1 MSTNETYNG
10 WTYPAS
16 KQAADFAATMRY
28 YADDNGKRYGDYID
42 GSISEKVAKGYYT
55 HEYAM
60 TLRLGDLY
68 HGNNGD

>member
-1 MSTNETYNG
+1 MDTTY
-10 WTYPAS
+10 TYPAS

-28 YADDNGKRYGDYID
+28 YQDDNGARYGQYID
-42 GSISEKVAKGYYT
+42 QSISEKVAKGYYT

-68 HGNNGD
+68 HGNDGD